1 MGPTVELG
9 LMVGIVVACAAL
21 GVARASFYR
30 ARRGLAQK
38 VVADRT
44 RPVPLRALGVAER
57 AAVIE
62 VLHQE
67 RFADLSVREVY
78 AGLLDEGRY
87 LCSIATMYRLLRAMG
102 ESRERRA
109 QRHHPRYAMP
119 RLVATAPNQVWT
131 WDITK
136 LGGPVKWLY
145 FSLYVVLDIFSRYVV
160 GWLVAERESHELAG
174 RLITQS
180 MAKQEVSPGALT
192 IHSDRGAPMKAKPLV
207 QLLADMGVTR
217 SLSRPRVSNDNP
229 FSESHFKT
237 LKYCPA
243 FPQRFGSLE
252 DARAFCRQ
260 FFTWYN
266 HDHHHTGLALL
277 TPQSV
282 HYGLDDGLLAGRQT
296 ALEDAYK
303 AHPERFVRG
312 RPSVLRPPTKV
323 WINPP
328 APATLE
334 VACSANSGTPVSQFR

>member
-1 MGPTVELG
+1 MGPAAELG
-9 LMVGIVVACAAL
+9 LLVGIAVACAAL

-38 VVADRT
+38 VAANRT
-44 RPVPLRALGVAER
+44 RPVPARALDAAER
-57 AAVIE
+57 VAVIE

-78 AGLLDEGRY
+78 AGLLDDGRY
-87 LCSIATMYRLLRAMG
+87 LCSIATMYRLLRALG
-102 ESRERRA
+102 QSRERRA
-109 QRHHPRYAMP
+109 QRRHPRYAMP
-119 RLVATAPNQVWT
+119 RLVATAPNQVWS

-160 GWLVAERESHELAG
+160 GWLVAERESHQLAG
-174 RLITQS
+174 RLIAQS
-180 MAKQEVSPGALT
+180 MAKQGATPGTLT
-192 IHSDRGAPMKAKPLV
+192 VHSDRGPSMQAKPLV
-207 QLLADMGVTR
+207 QLLADLGVTR

-229 FSESHFKT
+229 FSESQFKT
-237 LKYCPA
+237 LKYCPT
-243 FPQRFGSLE
+243 FPARFGSLE

-266 HDHHHTGLALL
+266 YEHHHSGLGLL
-277 TPQSV
+277 TPHAV
-282 HYGLDDGLLAGRQT
+282 HYALAAALLAGRQ
-296 ALEDAYK
+296 AVLEQAFK
-303 AHPERFVRG
+303 AHPQRFVHG
-312 RPSVLRPPTKV
+312 RPRVLRPPTKV

-334 VACSANSGTPVSQFR
+334 VACSANSRTQLSQFR